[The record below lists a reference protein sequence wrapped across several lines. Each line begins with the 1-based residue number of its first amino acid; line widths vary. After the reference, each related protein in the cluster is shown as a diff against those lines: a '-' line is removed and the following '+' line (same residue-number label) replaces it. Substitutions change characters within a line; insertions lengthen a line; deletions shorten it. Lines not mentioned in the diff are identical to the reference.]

1 MLGQDDTRGILEM
14 AVEDIFHYIDL
25 QKQNDNNKNMIAI
38 DDLNIQQSI
47 DKKDVNINDENVNNE
62 NINHNNNSNILH
74 DNNQN
79 NHNNDRKEREYIL
92 KLSFIEIYNEKV
104 FDLLSPS
111 KNIVT
116 LREEKKTFCSDTT
129 EIEICD
135 HQSIIKAL
143 KKGTKLMKIYR
154 WNLDELKWLIII
166 SAFSDSDCSLNFTN

>member
-1 MLGQDDTRGILEM
+1 M

-38 DDLNIQQSI
+38 NELNIQQST
-47 DKKDVNINDENVNNE
+47 DKKDVNINDENINNE
-62 NINHNNNSNILH
+62 NINHNNNNILH

-143 KKGTKLMKIYR
+143 KKGTKINE
-154 WNLDELKWLIII
+154 NLSLK
-166 SAFSDSDCSLNFTN
+166 FR